1 MAENVEVISGVL
13 TRKVPNSVSAGAPD
27 AAKMVQLNVAGKLD
41 VSLLPS
47 AALNGSEDYVLI
59 AFETLAAGD
68 LVNVFANAGVASL
81 RKADATDNTKP
92 PMGYVQAGVT
102 AGATGTARLGNGVIT
117 GMSGLVIGARYY
129 ASAATPGGI
138 TLTPPT
144 VAGNVVYPVGRSK
157 STTEFAYV
165 DDTSAITLA

>member
-13 TRKVPNSVSAGAPD
+13 TRKVPNSTSAGAAD
-27 AAKMVQLNVAGKLD
+27 AAKMIQLNSAGKLD
-41 VSLLPS
+41 VTLMPS
-47 AALNGSEDYVLI
+47 AALNGSEDYVII

-68 LVNVFANAGVASL
+68 LVNVFNNAGTASL
-81 RKADATDNTKP
+81 RKADATDATKP

-117 GMSGLVIGARYY
+117 GLAGLTIGARYY
-129 ASAATPGGI
+129 ASAATPGGL

-144 VAGNVVYPVGRSK
+144 VAGNVVYPVGRAK
-157 STTEFAYV
+157 AVTEFAYV
-165 DDTSAITLA
+165 DDATSVVLG